1 MQKIKTLSNVY
12 IRPEPIMSGTPLYL
26 QLHIITSQ
34 MERLEATKENC
45 LNKVELIDKR
55 MEMLTKRYNEL
66 KILSD
71 K

>member
-1 MQKIKTLSNVY
+1 MKKIKTLSNIY

-34 MERLEATKENC
+34 MERMEATKESC

-55 MEMLTKRYNEL
+55 MEMLRKRYKEL
-66 KILSD
+66 KTLTD